1 MELNELDFAGM
12 SLYSEM
18 KPGLICLA
26 FLYEEALPSLKTVT
40 KCLQLRYR
48 GKIKIDRKEEEETS

>member
-1 MELNELDFAGM
+1 M